1 MFFFQS
7 FLDDSWETLCSVTEK
22 SIPREDAYF
31 TRLGSVRNSI
41 DPFLFIV
48 EMRFTSRNRDRKIT
62 SDTTNNRVISFFDF

>member
-48 EMRFTSRNRDRKIT
+48 EMRFILEIEIEKLQRII
-62 SDTTNNRVISFFDF
+62 V